1 MLLCTSCCDF
11 NDLNQSDKKMKNFS
25 QYILNSVFNFVVCF
39 FHDKLAASNNIWNI
53 ILYCVHLIFL
63 VLPATSTMSPGTMS
77 LALILWTLFLSWRYT
92 FPISGSYSL
101 RASMA
106 FSAFRSLKVETG
118 IRLKNKLA
126 PHMQL
131 RG

>member
-53 ILYCVHLIFL
+53 ILY
-63 VLPATSTMSPGTMS
+63 
-77 LALILWTLFLSWRYT
+77 
-92 FPISGSYSL
+92 
-101 RASMA
+101 
-106 FSAFRSLKVETG
+106 
-118 IRLKNKLA
+118 
-126 PHMQL
+126 
-131 RG
+131 